1 MSPIRVLVVDMAA
14 LDRDIVRRIL
24 GERSDMTIVGTAD
37 GPGGVAER
45 LAGVDVL
52 VLPGS
57 EPEPLCEYLGL
68 MWTHPRLGLVVVD
81 RRGPVRVL
89 RFACRDDKELE
100 WPDDLVRAVRVAA
113 GDQKHGD

>member
-14 LDRDIVRRIL
+14 LDRDIVRRIV
-24 GERSDMTIVGTAD
+24 GDRGDMTIVATAD
-37 GPGGVAER
+37 GPGGVAES

-57 EPEPLCEYLGL
+57 EPQPLCEYLGL
-68 MWTHPRLGLVVVD
+68 MWTYPRLGLVVVD

-89 RFACRDDKELE
+89 RFACRDAAELE
-100 WPDDLVRAVRVAA
+100 WPDDLVRAIQAAA
-113 GDQKHGD
+113 GD